1 MQWTTD
7 IDPAGLII
15 ALERLEDRF
24 QKGERSVKLQA
35 EAQQI
40 IRQVQAAQSVQ
51 KNWRQEII
59 SRAHRLMEQ
68 KETEAE

>member
-59 SRAHRLMEQ
+59 YRAQRLMEQ

>member
-40 IRQVQAAQSVQ
+40 IGRCKQLNLFKRIGDKKSYTAPIV
-51 KNWRQEII
+51 
-59 SRAHRLMEQ
+59 
-68 KETEAE
+68 

>member
-51 KNWRQEII
+51 KNWLQEII
-59 SRAHRLMEQ
+59 YRAHRLMEQ

>member
-51 KNWRQEII
+51 KKSYTAPIV
-59 SRAHRLMEQ
+59 
-68 KETEAE
+68 

>member
-51 KNWRQEII
+51 KNW
-59 SRAHRLMEQ
+59 
-68 KETEAE
+68 

>member
-15 ALERLEDRF
+15 ALERLEYRF

-40 IRQVQAAQSVQ
+40 IRRVQAAQSVQ
-51 KNWRQEII
+51 KNWRQDII
-59 SRAHRLMEQ
+59 YRAHLLMEKKQ
-68 KETEAE
+68 TEAE

>member
-15 ALERLEDRF
+15 ALERLEYRF

-40 IRQVQAAQSVQ
+40 IRRVQAAQSVQ

-59 SRAHRLMEQ
+59 YRAYRLMEQ

>member
-1 MQWTTD
+1 
-7 IDPAGLII
+7 LII
-15 ALERLEDRF
+15 ALERLEYRF

-40 IRQVQAAQSVQ
+40 IRRVQAAQSVQ

-59 SRAHRLMEQ
+59 YRAHRLMEQ

>member
-59 SRAHRLMEQ
+59 DRAHRLMEQ

>member
-15 ALERLEDRF
+15 ALERLEYRF

-40 IRQVQAAQSVQ
+40 IRRVQAAQSVQ
-51 KNWRQEII
+51 ETWRQEII
-59 SRAHRLMEQ
+59 YRAHRLMEQ

>member
-51 KNWRQEII
+51 KNWRTK
-59 SRAHRLMEQ
+59 SLYRAHRLMEQ

>member
-15 ALERLEDRF
+15 ALERLEYRF

-40 IRQVQAAQSVQ
+40 IRRVQAAQSVQ
-51 KNWRQEII
+51 KTWRQEII
-59 SRAHRLMEQ
+59 YRAHRLMEQ

>member
-1 MQWTTD
+1 MLHR
-7 IDPAGLII
+7 PYGPRGA
-15 ALERLEDRF
+15 ERWKDWNTVF

-40 IRQVQAAQSVQ
+40 IRRVQAAQSVQ

-59 SRAHRLMEQ
+59 YRAHRLMEQ

>member
-7 IDPAGLII
+7 IDPAVLII
-15 ALERLEDRF
+15 ALERLEYRF

-40 IRQVQAAQSVQ
+40 IRRVQAAQSVQ

-59 SRAHRLMEQ
+59 YRAHRLMEQ

>member
-35 EAQQI
+35 
-40 IRQVQAAQSVQ
+40 AQSVQ

-59 SRAHRLMEQ
+59 YRAHRLMEQ